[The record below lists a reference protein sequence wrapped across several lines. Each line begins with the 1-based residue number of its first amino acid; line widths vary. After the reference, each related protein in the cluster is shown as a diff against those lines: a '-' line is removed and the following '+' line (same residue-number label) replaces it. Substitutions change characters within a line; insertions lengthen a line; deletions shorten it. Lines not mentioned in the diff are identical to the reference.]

1 MLRSPTVVH
10 LHPTRIAENRV
21 PRADSAAVVSYRDRP
36 VGESRIILKALFPKS
51 SRPFAAFLT
60 WRIRRTASRPNTFAR
75 AGDGKFGVHPQA
87 RPLLAAFATIAAM
100 I

>member
-36 VGESRIILKALFPKS
+36 VGESRITFTLNAQGKVEEAKVQGRFPT
-51 SRPFAAFLT
+51 R
-60 WRIRRTASRPNTFAR
+60 
-75 AGDGKFGVHPQA
+75 H
-87 RPLLAAFATIAAM
+87 
-100 I
+100 